1 MTPAELERLAL
12 SLPEAHAAPH
22 FERTSFRVGTKIF
35 ATMTEAGDEAM
46 VRVAPRDKVEE
57 LLFNQPAVFFSYGK
71 WTLSMGA
78 VGVRLA
84 KVERRQMEALVVD
97 SWKRI
102 APKRTVAAFEA
113 EHGAVERARKT
124 ATKRAGATKPA
135 KRGAAKK
142 RSSAKPARAKK
153 RTR

>member
-84 KVERRQMEALVVD
+84 KVEHRQMEALVVD

-113 EHGAVERARKT
+113 EHGAERARPT

-142 RSSAKPARAKK
+142 RSAAKPAPAKK